1 MIDDP
6 ITNPGAWYVMKVG
19 GTPTPGKC
27 EVTAERVNRI
37 NVLMGL
43 GSDGASTVYVG
54 REVIVAQATFWAWQ
68 TSHFTAWDPILAL
81 FKYDPARGVPV
92 RAVDIYHPALADLGV
107 RAMLCKKL
115 STWKHEGKGLY
126 TRAVELVEYKPVP
139 KTSAYG
145 KPFSAPGDDP
155 QTDLQVQMLQNTA
168 DALFQHGSLE
178 AYKP

>member
-6 ITNPGAWYVMKVG
+6 ISNPRAWYVMKVG
-19 GTPTPGKC
+19 ATPTPGKC

-68 TSHFTAWDPILAL
+68 TSHFTEWDPILAV
-81 FKYDPARGVPV
+81 FKYDPARGIPV

-107 RAMLCKKL
+107 RAMLCKKI

-126 TRAVELVEYKPVP
+126 TRVVELVEYKPVP
-139 KTSAYG
+139 KTAAYG
-145 KPFSAPGDDP
+145 KPFSAPGDETDP
-155 QTDLQVQMLQNTA
+155 DPAIRGRQGAVAILGQAT
-168 DALFQHGSLE
+168 GE
-178 AYKP
+178 AYK